1 MRAEDVDRIFG
12 VGVSKEAVG
21 VGLGLPI
28 ARRIIQRYGGS
39 LLAEA
44 AEGGQFLL
52 DLPPHT

>member
-1 MRAEDVDRIFG
+1 VDRIFG